1 MRKSVC
7 LAVFM
12 ALMMLV
18 PVQAGGNVAVQ
29 QADPADDPRQPTEE
43 NKTMYMYWNSSN
55 TKAWTHFDVVE
66 NTTMETYT
74 EEKDDG
80 VIDIDLKF
88 RMEPMLD
95 KRIYMDPD
103 GLFRGS
109 FDILVEGDWTNGDN
123 QGACDQ
129 NQCEELN
136 ITLMAGPN
144 QVDVHHETGLV
155 QGQNTVVFN
164 FAIDET
170 TPIDWDGSDYNPEVR
185 VKMKL
190 AGNYNPGIAGF
201 LGGGDPAKFE
211 MTMGEVSKIELP
223 IDDAS
228 FSEEFQDGGEID
240 GGSSD
245 SEDAPGF
252 TLVVASAAIAMAVF
266 VNSRQEDEDY

>member
-43 NKTMYMYWNSSN
+43 NKTLYMYWNSSN

-74 EEKDDG
+74 EEVENG
-80 VIDIDLKF
+80 VIDIDIKF
-88 RMEPMLD
+88 RMEPTLA

-109 FDILVEGDWTNGDN
+109 FDILVEGDWTNDN
-123 QGACDQ
+123 DGQTARGQNDCD
-129 NQCEELN
+129 ELN

-144 QVDVHHETGLV
+144 
-155 QGQNTVVFN
+155 
-164 FAIDET
+164 
-170 TPIDWDGSDYNPEVR
+170 
-185 VKMKL
+185 
-190 AGNYNPGIAGF
+190 
-201 LGGGDPAKFE
+201 
-211 MTMGEVSKIELP
+211 
-223 IDDAS
+223 
-228 FSEEFQDGGEID
+228 EI
-240 GGSSD
+240 
-245 SEDAPGF
+245 
-252 TLVVASAAIAMAVF
+252 
-266 VNSRQEDEDY
+266 

>member
-1 MRKSVC
+1 MRKVAC

-18 PVQAGGNVAVQ
+18 PVQAGGDYSVQ
-29 QADPADDPRQPTEE
+29 QSNPADDPKQPSEE
-43 NKTMYMYWNSSN
+43 NKSLYMYYNESNS
-55 TKAWTHFDVVE
+55 KAWTHFANQDNE
-66 NTTMETYT
+66 SLETYN
-74 EEKDDG
+74 EEVDDG
-80 VIDIDLKF
+80 TINIDLRF
-88 RMEPMLD
+88 RMDPILA

-144 QVDVHHETGLV
+144 EIDTHHETGLT

-164 FAIDET
+164 FGIDET
-170 TPIDWDGSDYNPEVR
+170 TPIDWDGSDFNPEIQVT
-185 VKMKL
+185 MKL
-190 AGNYNPGIAGF
+190 AGNYQPGF
-201 LGGGDPAKFE
+201 LFPPSGDPAKFE
-211 MTMGEVSKIELP
+211 MSMGEMSKIEIP

-228 FSEEFQDGGEID
+228 FTDEFQDGGDID
-240 GGSSD
+240 GGSG
-245 SEDAPGF
+245 SEDTPGF
-252 TLVVASAAIAMAVF
+252 SLVVASAAIAMAVF
-266 VNSRQEDEDY
+266 VNARREEE